1 MVGLDKATVNRYVAL
16 LEQAYIIF
24 HLPPFSRN
32 LRKEL
37 AKLRKVYFY
46 DLGVR
51 NALINNFNPLEMRSD
66 VGPLW
71 ENFFIGER
79 IKFNRNRRRYVNT
92 YFWRTYDGAEIDYL
106 EEAEGRLVGFECKWT
121 TPGWRVPA
129 AFTAAYPEGSAL
141 LVNRANYLNH
151 LST

>member
-1 MVGLDKATVNRYVAL
+1 M
-16 LEQAYIIF
+16 
-24 HLPPFSRN
+24 
-32 LRKEL
+32 
-37 AKLRKVYFY
+37 
-46 DLGVR
+46 R

-71 ENFFIGER
+71 ENFFISER

-121 TPGWRVPA
+121 APNWRVPA

-141 LVNRANYLNH
+141 LVNRANYLGH